1 LGPRALKGNFVGYAE
16 NLKAYK
22 ILDLSSNV
30 NIESRNVKFIENK
43 FQIDSNLISE

>member
-1 LGPRALKGNFVGYAE
+1 MGPVALKVNFVGYAE
-16 NLKAYK
+16 NLKAYR

-30 NIESRNVKFIENK
+30 IIESRNVKFIENK